1 MATAP
6 IEAAA
11 PVDPILLGAAIFLGA
26 AVVAVPLFKRV
37 GLGSVLGYLGAGAVI
52 GPFGLGLF
60 SDAASVLHIA
70 EFGVVLLLFV
80 IGLELRPARLWRL
93 RHEIFGLGLAQVA
106 LTWLAISLVLW
117 QSRVMELVPA
127 VAAGAALAL
136 SSTAFA
142 VQILREKGQLTTGWG
157 DRSVSILL
165 FQDLAIVPIVAL
177 IAFLAPGTDGRLG
190 WEPIALGFAA
200 ICAVLFAGRF
210 LMRPVFRAIALTKA
224 DEIFTA
230 AALLVVVGTALLMQ
244 LAGLS
249 MAMGAF
255 IAGVLLSESE
265 FRHQLETDIEPFR
278 GLLLGLFFMGV
289 GMQIDLPAVMDA
301 WFVVLGGALGLYIVK
316 SAILFGLT
324 RAAGSERDDAQRIA
338 ALLGQGGEFGFV
350 IFSFGLVTG
359 IWDADLAS
367 LLSAMVSVT
376 MALTPLAN
384 VIADR
389 LKPASE
395 PDMSGVETVDD
406 KDTAPVIVWGF
417 GRFGQIV
424 ARILKMRGYEITLI
438 DNDPNR
444 IRIAESFGTKVFYG
458 DVRRSDVMRI
468 AGAAEAR
475 AIFLCMDD
483 QTAILQAI
491 GTLKRSFPGTL
502 ILARAA
508 DRFAELQMRELG
520 VDAVF
525 RETFESAIAMSRA
538 ALELMGDA
546 EIAEETIEEFR
557 RRDAELLRLQARY
570 GAHDAVEKMRERFS
584 LEAEH

>member
-1 MATAP
+1 MAIAIIDPVLLGVATFL
-6 IEAAA
+6 AAA
-11 PVDPILLGAAIFLGA
+11 VI
-26 AVVAVPLFKRV
+26 AVPVFKRL
-37 GLGSVLGYLGAGAVI
+37 GLGSVLGYLAAGAII

-93 RHEIFGLGLAQVA
+93 RTEIFGLGLAQVA
-106 LTWLAISLVLW
+106 VTWIILSAALGLSGLVGTAQAI
-117 QSRVMELVPA
+117 A
-127 VAAGAALAL
+127 DGAALAL

-142 VQILREKGQLTTGWG
+142 VQILREKGQLTTAYG

-165 FQDLAIVPIVAL
+165 FQDLAIVPILALVAF
-177 IAFLAPGTDGRLG
+177 IAPGTDGKIG
-190 WEPIALGFAA
+190 WEQGVIALAS
-200 ICAVLFAGRF
+200 ICVVLFAGRF
-210 LMRPVFRAIALTKA
+210 LIRPVFRIVAATRA

-230 AALLVVVGTALLMQ
+230 SALLVVVGSALIMQ

-249 MAMGAF
+249 MALGAF
-255 IAGVLLSESE
+255 LAGVLLSESE

-289 GMQIDLPAVMDA
+289 GMQIDWQVVLGQWPL
-301 WFVVLGGALGLYIVK
+301 VLGGAVVLYLIK
-316 SAILFGLT
+316 SGVLFALT
-324 RAAGSERDDAQRIA
+324 RTTGSDRLDAQRIA

-350 IFSFGLVTG
+350 IFSFGMVTG
-359 IWDADLAS
+359 LWQADSAS
-367 LLSAMVSVT
+367 LLAAVVSLTMVI
-376 MALTPLAN
+376 TPLAN
-384 VIADR
+384 VLAER
-389 LKPASE
+389 LRPKAE
-395 PDMSGVETVDD
+395 PDMTGVESIDD
-406 KDTAPVIVWGF
+406 GAMAPVIVWGF

-438 DNDPNR
+438 DNDPSR

-483 QTAILQAI
+483 QDAILRAI

-502 ILARAA
+502 ILTRAA

-520 VDAVF
+520 VDAVI
-525 RETFESAIAMSRA
+525 RETFESSITMSRMA
-538 ALELMGDA
+538 MELMGDG
-546 EIAEETIEEFR
+546 EIADDTIAEFR
-557 RRDAELLRLQARY
+557 RRDEELLRLQSRY
-570 GAHDAVEKMRERFS
+570 GAHEAVDKLREKFS